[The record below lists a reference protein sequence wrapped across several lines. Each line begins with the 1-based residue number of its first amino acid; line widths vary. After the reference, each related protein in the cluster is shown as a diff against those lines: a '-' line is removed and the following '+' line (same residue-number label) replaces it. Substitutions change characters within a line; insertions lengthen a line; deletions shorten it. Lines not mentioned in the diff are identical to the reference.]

1 MRFPSLLADCYRFSL
16 LAASI
21 FLIATTDV
29 PGQDSPKTVTNSIG
43 ITLVAVSPGTF
54 EMVSPVDEE
63 GADNDELQH
72 RVTIGKG
79 FHLGAHEVTQAQ
91 FQKVMGENPSYFQK
105 RAIRKADTGDH
116 PVENVSWHQADQ
128 FCKRLS
134 ELPEEKSAG
143 RTYRLPTEA
152 EWEFACRAGT
162 TSPYS
167 CGADKAQ
174 LLDYAWFADNGKNLT
189 HPVGSKK
196 PNPLGLFDM
205 HGNVWEWCQDWYANY
220 PDPTPEGYAGP
231 ERGERKV
238 FRGGGVGLWSR
249 LLSIGSKK
257 FRSAGANRGIY
268 RVSSGDGTVI
278 LALRIQPL

>member
-54 EMVSPVDEE
+54 EMGSPVDEE

-79 FHLGAHEVTQAQ
+79 FHLGAHEVTQGQ

-105 RAIRKADTGDH
+105 RAIRKANTGDH

-196 PNPLGLFDM
+196 PNPLGLYDM
-205 HGNVWEWCQDWYANY
+205 HGNVWEWCQDWYADY

-238 FRGGGVGLWSR
+238 FRGGGWDYGPD
-249 LLSIGSKK
+249 
-257 FRSAGANRGIY
+257 FCRSALRNSEVPEQTEAYIGF
-268 RVSSGDGTVI
+268 RVVMVPTTQ
-278 LALRIQPL
+278 R